1 MVRKHYL
8 CLAAALCMMSAA
20 SVQGQTAY
28 AGLAYS
34 DWASENGVNNRII
47 SFDVNDPSTVLN
59 TYCSFAATDY
69 EIVTAGASLGDTYYG
84 FVRTSMFLYDFCS
97 FNFEGSA
104 ISTLGSGYSTTPLD
118 MTYDPATD
126 AIYATT
132 NNGRDILTVD
142 RTTGEMSTYLTLEDV
157 SGIVGIAADG
167 NGVLWLAGSSRGSAE
182 NQTIV
187 ELYSLNLL
195 AGNRISPAREVGTI
209 TTVFS
214 QVTLYTMAYEPESGH
229 LFLTA
234 DRYVCDIDPA
244 AGTMEVLENRLPD
257 YVRGLTFTMSN
268 TLAEGGNTG
277 GGDDDDTDDGVRTIE
292 YQTWGDALGASTDVM
307 TKKTIYYYDGNNNVI
322 RDLTYDCVAG
332 MPMEFTTYTY
342 NEEGLLIE
350 SSSEQYGQFDDAD
363 WVFQAT
369 SDTVRY
375 EYDEQGRLIRTYD
388 VYQDSYTEYQ
398 YDDQG
403 QLVYE
408 GRILNDWGN
417 EFGGGYYTV
426 ESKTYSDFIAFNK
439 PQHIEGDGAYESYVW
454 DMNVYYDENQNKIRT
469 EKWSS
474 DGETLRDVERYT
486 YDDSGMLI
494 LYEQVSATYNEATGE
509 WEDALKA
516 GDKRT
521 EYELVDGD
529 IYRVREIVS
538 AYDPDY
544 GWVAN
549 TYNKVTVSAQLDPA
563 TAAELTAVE
572 PVEDAV
578 SAYRL
583 SIRVP
588 DVAVAGGSMAFDVY
602 RHGILMGRVS
612 AADADET
619 GIVSYVDNI
628 VPNGSYEYFV
638 QTVIEPDV
646 AIDDETL
653 CNVSNVMGITAH
665 VDLPAP
671 QNVQFISHENDGTND
686 LVTIGWDQAAD
697 LDPDL
702 LFKSFNV
709 FQVGSRVP
717 DNRDDATGI
726 IEELT
731 DTEYTMNFLYRVRD
745 VYVQNVFAYGKAN
758 SDTITIDLDNIGIA
772 EGQNAAENRIVVE
785 GDQVVATGGVAASIA
800 VYGAN
805 GTLAVRGE
813 NTDRVSIANL
823 PQGVYV
829 AVVLRDGKGLATKF
843 VKE

>member
-214 QVTLYTMAYEPESGH
+214 QATLYTMAYEPESGH

-342 NEEGLLIE
+342 NEEGQLIE

-375 EYDEQGRLIRTYD
+375 EYDEQGNYKYPEGFDPNTNEWIA
-388 VYQDSYTEYQ
+388 
-398 YDDQG
+398 G
-403 QLVYE
+403 YE
-408 GRILNDWGN
+408 KQR
-417 EFGGGYYTV
+417 E
-426 ESKTYSDFIAFNK
+426 
-439 PQHIEGDGAYESYVW
+439 
-454 DMNVYYDENQNKIRT
+454 
-469 EKWSS
+469 
-474 DGETLRDVERYT
+474 
-486 YDDSGMLI
+486 
-494 LYEQVSATYNEATGE
+494 E
-509 WEDALKA
+509 WEAQYAAAHDLWEEHKEFVAK
-516 GDKRT
+516 
-521 EYELVDGD
+521 EL
-529 IYRVREIVS
+529 
-538 AYDPDY
+538 A
-544 GWVAN
+544 
-549 TYNKVTVSAQLDPA
+549 
-563 TAAELTAVE
+563 
-572 PVEDAV
+572 
-578 SAYRL
+578 
-583 SIRVP
+583 
-588 DVAVAGGSMAFDVY
+588 
-602 RHGILMGRVS
+602 
-612 AADADET
+612 
-619 GIVSYVDNI
+619 
-628 VPNGSYEYFV
+628 
-638 QTVIEPDV
+638 
-646 AIDDETL
+646 
-653 CNVSNVMGITAH
+653 
-665 VDLPAP
+665 
-671 QNVQFISHENDGTND
+671 
-686 LVTIGWDQAAD
+686 
-697 LDPDL
+697 
-702 LFKSFNV
+702 
-709 FQVGSRVP
+709 
-717 DNRDDATGI
+717 
-726 IEELT
+726 
-731 DTEYTMNFLYRVRD
+731 
-745 VYVQNVFAYGKAN
+745 
-758 SDTITIDLDNIGIA
+758 
-772 EGQNAAENRIVVE
+772 NAAESAAADGQNQKEEKPVE
-785 GDQVVATGGVAASIA
+785 ETSNYSSAAPAT
-800 VYGAN
+800 
-805 GTLAVRGE
+805 GTLA
-813 NTDRVSIANL
+813 DSDQLA
-823 PQGVYV
+823 
-829 AVVLRDGKGLATKF
+829 ALRDQLLGK
-843 VKE
+843 